1 MRQRLSDTHIIWLL
15 RAIGIVGLLVGVAAT
30 WIGPAEVRAFYL
42 FLPGQRFGYEGYNWG
57 TVMFALIA
65 AQVAGYYGIAL
76 LGLFLGWGHIRLRAW
91 TRPIMRSLL
100 WAWLVA
106 GLPLMALAYLLLIL
120 SKGTTPIGLLLS
132 LPFALVAYP
141 LAPWMLYRWYDSD
154 AARRAFSQR
163 GSAAAPLASLP
174 SCVGGTMVLLLL
186 YGLVLHLPMMLNG
199 LFPWFGTLLTDRS
212 GLYAYGPLTLALI
225 GVLSALC
232 ARRRWGWWLAMGG
245 LTFWTASSG
254 LTFLRYSLAEMLDLM
269 ALPATELGW
278 FQAMPFLQQPV
289 GLLACLPPVALML
302 ILLLVRKRYVGWCD
316 GGSGDPPTN

>member
-1 MRQRLSDTHIIWLL
+1 
-15 RAIGIVGLLVGVAAT
+15 
-30 WIGPAEVRAFYL
+30 
-42 FLPGQRFGYEGYNWG
+42 
-57 TVMFALIA
+57 
-65 AQVAGYYGIAL
+65 
-76 LGLFLGWGHIRLRAW
+76 
-91 TRPIMRSLL
+91 
-100 WAWLVA
+100 
-106 GLPLMALAYLLLIL
+106 
-120 SKGTTPIGLLLS
+120 
-132 LPFALVAYP
+132 
-141 LAPWMLYRWYDSD
+141 MLYRWYDSD
-154 AARRAFSQR
+154 AVRRAFSQR

-174 SCVGGTMVLLLL
+174 PCVGGTIGLLLL
-186 YGLVLHLPMMLNG
+186 YGLALHLPMMLNG